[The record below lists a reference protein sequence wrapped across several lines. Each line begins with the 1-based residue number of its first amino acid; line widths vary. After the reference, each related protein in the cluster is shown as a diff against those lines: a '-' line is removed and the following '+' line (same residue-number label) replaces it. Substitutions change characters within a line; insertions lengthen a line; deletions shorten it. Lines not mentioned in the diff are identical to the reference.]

1 MDITSARNS
10 KLIACFILLL
20 FFLVAVSGMVNVT
33 ASSENESEDAEDSS
47 ASRGSRAIKTIIP
60 NYIMMFD
67 YGTPTNEHDG
77 TFGDAGSDDSHSFFF
92 LGTQITNF
100 RVRLQNINEDGFDYR
115 YFNTTLRTTSD
126 SNNLITIDDGEYDR
140 TNLWDGNNRDFFYD
154 FTIGPSSSIRS
165 TELAIDID
173 YQYID
178 ANTVWQ
184 YRSATLYF
192 QIILSTRIYGDGV
205 GGTIRLY
212 GEDQGGWTIPI
223 YSGSKNMLVTIR
235 DYGSQSGYLENL
247 VFTLNLPTGFSLTSK
262 TAASDDSW
270 DVDPM
275 WMLADAGGND
285 VQTNVFTGN
294 FDVTYEYND
303 DSITEQGIPIEIE
316 IVETPIV
323 ELNGQVTESGIG
335 AKSGGK
341 FVTNYELYQ
350 GSTSETFGLTFK
362 NSGNIDLKDV
372 EVELNRNNAAY
383 FFNSQFYYDETWDAS
398 KQMYGNVI
406 EFGDVGIGKSVT
418 KSFSTEVFKNL
429 PPGLYKIPISYT
441 AKYNRGGFIDITIDE
456 DDYHSDIISARASD
470 NEGFDPFLLVEVK
483 EGDDANDV
491 NEPDLLAM
499 SSTYLQKGMKNVKL
513 RVEISNLE
521 NYGLNAV
528 NAQIEAGGT
537 TPLREIGTGNGSGS
551 VDAIETDFFLSGAN
565 NPGSDS
571 YMVTFPVDINRDAL
585 SGAHSVPITVTC
597 LDPYNQQRTTLVYVT
612 LNVNSIPPA
621 FVVSDVSAEPIGS
634 NDLFTLTVKVFN
646 SGGSDA
652 QNVRVLFNSS
662 SNLFSAKESY
672 QTKSEVRQNEEAE
685 FIFVVMTGELD
696 QGNFYDTSLFVSY
709 EDEAGNLYPFSPHTE
724 QPVTLRAKVIEEK
737 EEEPTMVDTLE
748 SLSMMLLG
756 IFILI
761 GIIIFS
767 FLQYRIAMKD
777 ELPKEKKGK
786 GFGKKDKGAPPKQ
799 PSKLTPAPA
808 PSPQQA
814 QVTYQQTTALPPPPP
829 PAPVPE
835 QQAQQT
841 YYQQPQQ

>member
-33 ASSENESEDAEDSS
+33 ASSENESEDANDSS
-47 ASRGSRAIKTIIP
+47 ASRGSRAIKTNLHDNIQIW
-60 NYIMMFD
+60 
-67 YGTPTNEHDG
+67 GSGQEHDG
-77 TFGDAGSDDSHSFFF
+77 TYGDNDFSDSHQKFY
-92 LGTQITNF
+92 LGNQYTNF
-100 RVRLQNINEDGFDYR
+100 LIRLRNVNEDGFDFR
-115 YFNTTLRTTSD
+115 YMNTTLRTTSD
-126 SNNLITIDDGEYDR
+126 SNNIITIDSADDDE
-140 TNLWDGNNRDFFYD
+140 TWVWDGNTEFMYYD
-154 FTIGPSSSIRS
+154 FTIGPSSNIRS
-165 TELAIDID
+165 LELALDID

-178 ANTVWQ
+178 ANNNWV
-184 YRSATLYF
+184 YLSGTLYID
-192 QIILSTRIYGDGV
+192 IILSTRINGYTV
-205 GGTIRLY
+205 GNTLRLR
-212 GEDQGGWTIPI
+212 GEDQWGSSIPV
-223 YSGSKNMLVTIR
+223 YSGSKNMLLTIPNLN
-235 DYGSQSGYLENL
+235 SFSGFLENM
-247 VFTLNLPTGFSLTSK
+247 VFSLNLPTGFSLSSK
-262 TAASDDSW
+262 NAALDNDNAG
-270 DVDPM
+270 DPM
-275 WMLADAGGND
+275 WMLADAGGTD
-285 VQTNVFTGN
+285 VQANVFTGN
-294 FDVTYEYND
+294 FDVSYEYNG
-303 DSITEQGIPIEIE
+303 DSITEQGIPIDIE
-316 IVETPIV
+316 VVETPIV
-323 ELNGQVTESGIG
+323 ELSGQVTESGIG

-372 EVELNRNNAAY
+372 EVELNRNNAAF
-383 FFNSQFYYDETWDAS
+383 FFNAQFYYDETWEAS
-398 KQMYGNVI
+398 KQIYGNII

-441 AKYNRGGFIDITIDE
+441 AKYNRGGFIDIAIDE
-456 DDYHSDIISARASD
+456 DYYHSDIISARAAD

-491 NEPDLLAM
+491 NEPDLFAM
-499 SSTYLQKGMKNVKL
+499 SYTYLQKGMKNVNL

-551 VDAIETDFFLSGAN
+551 VDALEKDFVLTGAN

-571 YMVTFPVDINRDAL
+571 YTVTFPVDINRDAL

-597 LDPYNQQRTTLVYVT
+597 LDPFNQQRTTLVYVT

-634 NDLFTLTVKVFN
+634 MDLFTLTVKVYN

-685 FIFVVMTGELD
+685 FIFVVMTGELE
-696 QGNFYDTSLFVSY
+696 QGNFYDTSLFISY
-709 EDEAGNLYPFSPHTE
+709 EDEAGNLYPFSSYTE

-737 EEEPTMVDTLE
+737 EEEPTMVETLE
-748 SLSMMLLG
+748 SLSMILLG

-767 FLQYRIAMKD
+767 FLQYRVAMRD
-777 ELPKEKKGK
+777 APPKEKKSK
-786 GFGKKDKGAPPKQ
+786 GFGKKGKVAPPPP
-799 PSKLTPAPA
+799 PSKPTPAPA
-808 PSPQQA
+808 PQA
-814 QVTYQQTTALPPPPP
+814 QVTYQQTPPPP